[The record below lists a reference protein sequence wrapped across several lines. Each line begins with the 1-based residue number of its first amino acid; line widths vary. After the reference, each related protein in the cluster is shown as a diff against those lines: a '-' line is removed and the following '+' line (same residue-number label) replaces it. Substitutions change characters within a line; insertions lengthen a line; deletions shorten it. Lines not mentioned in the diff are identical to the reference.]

1 MFAFYRY
8 EQGKVLIFVSSQLK
22 CDNLFRDLL
31 RSGYVDSCSLSTLV
45 ITISLCFS
53 HDRIIPGKAKY

>member
-1 MFAFYRY
+1 MFVSYRY

-45 ITISLCFS
+45 ITISLSLFQ
-53 HDRIIPGKAKY
+53 